1 MQLQVHTLHGCQQ
14 GAIQCKSSDA
24 SCSFPPFIFAFFLC
38 MLHGPS
44 SLASNRKH
52 SYKFFLNCN
61 AAKWMPDLLL
71 HFGHILSCQQSALG
85 VLWSAQLFHVNNS
98 RFYMNFLNKHLDL
111 GLHLSQS
118 TLGTFL
124 NLILSIWISTL
135 SKYLQPTAIAVA
147 PVLKHSFC

>member
-1 MQLQVHTLHGCQQ
+1 MQKLYDV
-14 GAIQCKSSDA
+14 

-52 SYKFFLNCN
+52 SYKFFQNCN
-61 AAKWMPDLLL
+61 VAKQMPDLPL
-71 HFGHILSCQQSALG
+71 HFGRILSCQQSALG

-118 TLGTFL
+118 TLGTFFL
-124 NLILSIWISTL
+124 NLILFIWISTL

-147 PVLKHSFC
+147 PVLKHSLCQDCV